1 MQRPQEINMRKPVF
15 MTSQCKAA
23 VLDRIVLIP
32 AWFERSLKTDDV
44 TSGKRDTDPQGW
56 FRGESVNILT
66 MCRVEV
72 SFESTGID

>member
-1 MQRPQEINMRKPVF
+1 MPKPVF

-44 TSGKRDTDPQGW
+44 TSGKRDTDPQGQ
-56 FRGESVNILT
+56 FGGESVNILT